1 MDTRIDFLYLS
12 EQDTLRAGAG
22 DLAACVDVSEE
33 VFSLLDLGDY
43 RMSGPFNTS
52 HGAGVYFPKESPFPN
67 MPLDGPDR
75 RFVAM
80 PAYLGGRF
88 EMAGC
93 KWYGS
98 NIENASS
105 GLPRS
110 ILMLMLNDKD
120 TGAPV
125 CLLSA
130 NILSAART
138 GANAA
143 VAARHLAKEPTVLT
157 VLGCGQISKIC
168 FKSIMTQCPSIRKA
182 YFFDLFQEPAERL
195 AELARTQYG
204 LEAIATT
211 DQQYA
216 MKEADLITSAASRL
230 APLEIKGDWIKK
242 GALVLLNS
250 PSRGDDAFW
259 LNSRVV
265 LDHPGLHQTY
275 MEEAQA
281 AGSPEEIVKA
291 YFATIGGNLYR
302 LVDEGALPPLD
313 QFATL
318 GQIINGKAPADAE
331 GRTTV
336 FISGGMGIFDVAWG
350 TQIYRNACAA
360 GIGTSLNL
368 WESPAE
374 L

>member
-1 MDTRIDFLYLS
+1 
-12 EQDTLRAGAG
+12 
-22 DLAACVDVSEE
+22 
-33 VFSLLDLGDY
+33 
-43 RMSGPFNTS
+43 
-52 HGAGVYFPKESPFPN
+52 
-67 MPLDGPDR
+67 
-75 RFVAM
+75 
-80 PAYLGGRF
+80 
-88 EMAGC
+88 
-93 KWYGS
+93 
-98 NIENASS
+98 
-105 GLPRS
+105 
-110 ILMLMLNDKD
+110 
-120 TGAPV
+120 
-125 CLLSA
+125 
-130 NILSAART
+130 
-138 GANAA
+138 
-143 VAARHLAKEPTVLT
+143 
-157 VLGCGQISKIC
+157 
-168 FKSIMTQCPSIRKA
+168 
-182 YFFDLFQEPAERL
+182 
-195 AELARTQYG
+195 
-204 LEAIATT
+204 
-211 DQQYA
+211 
-216 MKEADLITSAASRL
+216 LITSAASIL
-230 APLEIKGDWIKK
+230 APLEIKDEWIKK

-281 AGSPEEIVKA
+281 AGSPEEILKA

-313 QFATL
+313 QFTTL
-318 GQIINGKAPADAE
+318 GQIINGKALADAE